1 MTMTSRRRWFA
12 VAATVSM
19 LVGSLGAAP
28 PFASAS
34 TSTANPAVPVV
45 APVYPEVGAGTHLI
59 NDDAKLAGF
68 NDADWYK
75 ANIPFLDV
83 PDPQIEQVYYYR
95 WRTWKEHLRYTNPQ
109 DGWISTEFLD
119 CCGYAA
125 PYQAIN
131 AATGHQITE
140 GQWVRDQTYGDDYVK
155 FWLTGPG
162 AGAKPADDGVNA
174 DTTDWAHEYSMWLA
188 SAAFERATV
197 TGNTSEVVALLPQ
210 LEKQF
215 NGWDKQYNAALGLY
229 WSVPVWDA
237 MEFSASSYA
246 SSDPYHGGAGYRP
259 TLNSYQYGD
268 ALAISRIAALAG
280 NSRTAKQ
287 YAAKATSIKN
297 AMQKYLWDPQRKF
310 YYAVARDNNP
320 NLTKLD
326 TREEIGFIPW
336 AFDAA
341 LPQDAAAWGQL
352 FDPQGFAAPFGPTTA
367 ERRSPVFLKDAGGC
381 CRWDGPSWPFATS
394 QTLTGMANLLNDYPA
409 QKVVTANDYAAQL
422 HTYAATQYKNGKP
435 YVAEAH
441 SADTDQWIYD
451 GNNHSEDYNHST
463 YVDPVLSGLMGIRPS
478 TGDELTINPLT
489 PANWTHFALENVPYH
504 GHNITIEYD
513 RDGTYYSVGT
523 GYKIFVDGVRV
534 AAQKAVGSRTI
545 RLRGPATSHQAPHMV
560 NDAAN
565 PLRTGYPQPITSYT
579 WQNDSPWSAVDGKVW
594 FNEVPEN
601 TRWTNYSSPNK
612 QDYYG
617 VDFGVPTDVSDIR
630 FYGYDDGGGV
640 RPAAGYTAQ
649 YWTGTAWAKVA
660 NQAHTPLVPVGNGL
674 NRITFPS
681 VLTSKIRL
689 LFDNPAGAFVGVT
702 ELQSWRTSS
711 TAAAVS
717 INDGAAVSVLPGKTI
732 TVNTTVTAT
741 GKPLRQVDV
750 LLRAPDGW
758 TVTPVGK
765 ASAASIGARKV
776 LTTSWAVT
784 APLSAIGQDSV
795 PLVATA
801 TYSQAGIQQA
811 THTEVAAQI
820 GFDPSMYPTV
830 RLDDRFSTDTSAN
843 YQVLKASP
851 DEAVPTI
858 AVGSGQLSGSGSQPF
873 FGLLDSGV
881 GPASIDTALIL
892 TAKSFIGASAP
903 KQDSLF
909 LGLAGGTADYVA
921 GWYNNHFGTSG
932 VDVRSGGAL
941 NPAGS
946 GTCCTHVTVAPGDQ
960 FALQVH
966 GTHLT
971 TYLGHNGTWTRLA
984 TTDVAAVDS
993 ASTLAGY
1000 HAMFGL
1006 RGDPGTISV
1015 SRFQVLS
1022 R

>member
-1 MTMTSRRRWFA
+1 MKIKSRHRWSA
-12 VAATVSM
+12 AAASVSVLIGCVLAPGSAAT
-19 LVGSLGAAP
+19 
-28 PFASAS
+28 ASAPV
-34 TSTANPAVPVV
+34 APIAAVP
-45 APVYPEVGAGTHLI
+45 PVYPAVGAGTHLI
-59 NDDAKLAGF
+59 DNAAKLAGF
-68 NDADWYK
+68 NDADWYR
-75 ANIPFLDV
+75 ANIPFLDL
-83 PDPQIEQVYYYR
+83 PDQQIEQVYYYR
-95 WRTWKEHLRYTNPQ
+95 WRTFKEHLRYTNPQ

-131 AATGHQITE
+131 AATGHQVTE
-140 GQWVRDQTYGDDYVK
+140 GQWVRDQAYGDDYVK

-162 AGAKPADDGVNA
+162 AGAKPAEDGVNA

-188 SAAFERATV
+188 SAAYERAGV
-197 TGNTSEVVALLPQ
+197 TGDTSQVVALLPQ
-210 LEKQF
+210 LKKQF
-215 NGWDKQYNAALGLY
+215 DGWDKQYNAALGLY

-280 NSRTAKQ
+280 DSRTAKQ

-367 ERRSPVFLKDAGGC
+367 ERRSPVFMKDAGNC
-381 CRWDGPSWPFATS
+381 CRWNGPSWPFATS
-394 QTLTGMANLLNDYPA
+394 QTLTGMANLLNDQPA

-422 HTYAATQYKNGKP
+422 HTYAATQYKDGKP

-463 YVDPVLSGLMGIRPS
+463 YVDPVISGLMGIRPS

-513 RDGTYYSVGT
+513 RDGTYYHVGT

-545 RLRGPATSHQAPHMV
+545 RLRKAATSSPAPHLV
-560 NDAAN
+560 NDVAN
-565 PLRTGYPQPITSYT
+565 PLRTGYPQPIASYT
-579 WQNDSPWSAVDGKVW
+579 WRNDSPWSAVDGKVW
-594 FNEVPEN
+594 FTEVPEN
-601 TRWTNYSSPNK
+601 TRWTNYASPNK
-612 QDYYG
+612 QDWYG
-617 VDFGVPTDVSDIR
+617 VDFGVPTKVSDLR

-640 RPAAGYTAQ
+640 RPAAGYTVQ
-649 YWTGTAWAKVA
+649 YWTGTDWANVPS
-660 NQAHTPLVPVGNGL
+660 QFHTPQVPVGNGL

-681 VLTSKIRL
+681 VLTSKVRL

-702 ELQSWRTSS
+702 ELESWSSSS
-711 TAAAVS
+711 TAASVR
-717 INDGAAVSVLPGKTI
+717 INDGAVVSVLPGRTI
-732 TVNTTVTAT
+732 IVNTTVTAT
-741 GKPLRQVDV
+741 GKPLHEVNVQ
-750 LLRAPDGW
+750 LTAPAGW

-765 ASAASIGARKV
+765 ATAASVNAQRA
-776 LTTSWAVT
+776 LTTSWSVT
-784 APLSAIGQDSV
+784 APLDAIGQDSA
-795 PLVATA
+795 PLRATA
-801 TYSQAGIQQA
+801 SYSQAGA
-811 THTEVAAQI
+811 RLTTHTQIAAQI

-830 RLDDRFSTDTSAN
+830 RLDDRFSTDTSAR
-843 YQVLKASP
+843 YQLLKAA
-851 DEAVPTI
+851 DNELLPTLS
-858 AVGSGQLSGSGSQPF
+858 VGGGQLSGSGSQPF
-873 FGLLDSGV
+873 FGLMDSGISPV
-881 GPASIDTALIL
+881 STDSALIL
-892 TAKSFIGASAP
+892 TAKSFIGPAAAN
-903 KQDSLF
+903 QDSLF
-909 LGLAGGTADYVA
+909 LGLDGGTANYVA
-921 GWYNNHFGTSG
+921 GWYNNHFHTSG
-932 VDVRSGGAL
+932 VDVRSAGAL
-941 NPAGS
+941 NPSGS
-946 GTCCTHVTVAPGDQ
+946 GTCCANVTLAPGDQ

-971 TYLGHNGTWTRLA
+971 TYVGSNGTWTRLA
-984 TTDVAAVDS
+984 TTDVEGVAS
-993 ASTLAGY
+993 TSTLAGY
-1000 HAMFGL
+1000 HAMFRL

>member
-394 QTLTGMANLLNDYPA
+394 QTLTGMANLLNDYPS

-513 RDGTYYSVGT
+513 RDGTYYHVGT

-717 INDGAAVSVLPGKTI
+717 INNGAAVSVLPGKTI

-776 LTTSWAVT
+776 LTTDMEDGFVKWQGEAAST
-784 APLSAIGQDSV
+784 
-795 PLVATA
+795 T
-801 TYSQAGIQQA
+801 
-811 THTEVAAQI
+811 VAA
-820 GFDPSMYPTV
+820 D
-830 RLDDRFSTDTSAN
+830 A
-843 YQVLKASP
+843 AS
-851 DEAVPTI
+851 
-858 AVGSGQLSGSGSQPF
+858 
-873 FGLLDSGV
+873 
-881 GPASIDTALIL
+881 
-892 TAKSFIGASAP
+892 
-903 KQDSLF
+903 
-909 LGLAGGTADYVA
+909 
-921 GWYNNHFGTSG
+921 
-932 VDVRSGGAL
+932 
-941 NPAGS
+941 
-946 GTCCTHVTVAPGDQ
+946 C
-960 FALQVH
+960 
-966 GTHLT
+966 
-971 TYLGHNGTWTRLA
+971 
-984 TTDVAAVDS
+984 
-993 ASTLAGY
+993 
-1000 HAMFGL
+1000 
-1006 RGDPGTISV
+1006 
-1015 SRFQVLS
+1015 
-1022 R
+1022 